1 MMTSLLEVKDLCLDY
16 GAVRAL
22 NHVSLKV
29 EENEIVAVLGA
40 NGAGKTSL
48 LKAISGLVRPSE
60 GSIHFKGDDLSR
72 IQACSLASRGIAHVP
87 EGRRVFSTLSVR
99 ENLLLGKYGVRNSR
113 EKADLDSLE
122 ERVYALFPILKD
134 RRRQLAGTLSGG
146 EQQMLA
152 IGRALVSSPS
162 LLLLDEPSLGLAPII
177 VQEIFGL
184 IKKIHEEEKVAILL
198 VEQNARKALKA
209 ASRAYILELG
219 KMVVSGSSATW
230 PRIPGCGRPIWEPRP
245 AETETESPHKEAML
259 FPKTIEGLAGA
270 RVTIM
275 GLGLHGGGLA
285 SAKFFA
291 KAGARVTVTD
301 LRDEKILAPSIQA
314 LDGHDVRFV
323 LGKHELEDFRSA
335 DLVIKNPAVR
345 GPSPY
350 LAAARHV

>member
-1 MMTSLLEVKDLCLDY
+1 MTSLLEVKDLCLDY

-219 KMVVSGSSATW
+219 KMVVSGSSADLAQD
-230 PRIPGCGRPIWEPRP
+230 PRVRAAYLGTKACRDRNGIP
-245 AETETESPHKEAML
+245 T
-259 FPKTIEGLAGA
+259 
-270 RVTIM
+270 
-275 GLGLHGGGLA
+275 
-285 SAKFFA
+285 
-291 KAGARVTVTD
+291 
-301 LRDEKILAPSIQA
+301 
-314 LDGHDVRFV
+314 
-323 LGKHELEDFRSA
+323 
-335 DLVIKNPAVR
+335 
-345 GPSPY
+345 
-350 LAAARHV
+350 

>member
-219 KMVVSGSSATW
+219 KMVVSGSSADLAQD
-230 PRIPGCGRPIWEPRP
+230 PRVRAAYLGTKACRDRNGIP
-245 AETETESPHKEAML
+245 T
-259 FPKTIEGLAGA
+259 
-270 RVTIM
+270 
-275 GLGLHGGGLA
+275 
-285 SAKFFA
+285 
-291 KAGARVTVTD
+291 
-301 LRDEKILAPSIQA
+301 
-314 LDGHDVRFV
+314 
-323 LGKHELEDFRSA
+323 
-335 DLVIKNPAVR
+335 
-345 GPSPY
+345 
-350 LAAARHV
+350 

>member
-122 ERVYALFPILKD
+122 EMVYALFPILKD

-219 KMVVSGSSATW
+219 KMVVSGSSADLAQD
-230 PRIPGCGRPIWEPRP
+230 PRVRAAYLGTKACRDRNGIP
-245 AETETESPHKEAML
+245 T
-259 FPKTIEGLAGA
+259 
-270 RVTIM
+270 
-275 GLGLHGGGLA
+275 
-285 SAKFFA
+285 
-291 KAGARVTVTD
+291 
-301 LRDEKILAPSIQA
+301 
-314 LDGHDVRFV
+314 
-323 LGKHELEDFRSA
+323 
-335 DLVIKNPAVR
+335 
-345 GPSPY
+345 
-350 LAAARHV
+350 

>member
-60 GSIHFKGDDLSR
+60 GSIHFKSGDLSR

-219 KMVVSGSSATW
+219 KMVVSGSSADLAQD
-230 PRIPGCGRPIWEPRP
+230 PRVRAAYLGTKACRDRNEIP
-245 AETETESPHKEAML
+245 T
-259 FPKTIEGLAGA
+259 
-270 RVTIM
+270 
-275 GLGLHGGGLA
+275 
-285 SAKFFA
+285 
-291 KAGARVTVTD
+291 
-301 LRDEKILAPSIQA
+301 
-314 LDGHDVRFV
+314 
-323 LGKHELEDFRSA
+323 
-335 DLVIKNPAVR
+335 
-345 GPSPY
+345 
-350 LAAARHV
+350 

>member
-99 ENLLLGKYGVRNSR
+99 ENLLLGKYGVRGSR

-219 KMVVSGSSATW
+219 KMVVSGSSADLAQD
-230 PRIPGCGRPIWEPRP
+230 PRVRAAYLGTKACRDRNGIP
-245 AETETESPHKEAML
+245 T
-259 FPKTIEGLAGA
+259 
-270 RVTIM
+270 
-275 GLGLHGGGLA
+275 
-285 SAKFFA
+285 
-291 KAGARVTVTD
+291 
-301 LRDEKILAPSIQA
+301 
-314 LDGHDVRFV
+314 
-323 LGKHELEDFRSA
+323 
-335 DLVIKNPAVR
+335 
-345 GPSPY
+345 
-350 LAAARHV
+350 

>member
-60 GSIHFKGDDLSR
+60 GSIHFEGDDLSR

-219 KMVVSGSSATW
+219 KMVVSGSSADLAQD
-230 PRIPGCGRPIWEPRP
+230 PRVRAAYLGTKACRDRNGIP
-245 AETETESPHKEAML
+245 T
-259 FPKTIEGLAGA
+259 
-270 RVTIM
+270 
-275 GLGLHGGGLA
+275 
-285 SAKFFA
+285 
-291 KAGARVTVTD
+291 
-301 LRDEKILAPSIQA
+301 
-314 LDGHDVRFV
+314 
-323 LGKHELEDFRSA
+323 
-335 DLVIKNPAVR
+335 
-345 GPSPY
+345 
-350 LAAARHV
+350 